1 MTVIFRLLAAFMI
14 GVGLVSCGGPAAPG
28 DGAGGSG
35 PEGVIVGT
43 LADAGGAPLVGAQV
57 SLALAVPVSAA
68 RVGEAGVTAS
78 GAAVTMTNSRG
89 EFAFDVAQEGMYVL
103 TNLGDTTG
111 ALARVVVTRGADGRL
126 STEGSV
132 AMTALE
138 LGAVTGKVA
147 DKGAGVMVFL
157 SGTSFLALTAADG
170 SFVIGRVPA
179 GSYEAV
185 AGIAG
190 AVGAAVPVT
199 VTAGAAVAL
208 SEDLRLGPVV
218 TGVTPEGLEPI
229 EWELPAWAL
238 VSPSEFVIH
247 GSGFG
252 ERQGLSRLTYLG
264 FEVPVVAIRSWADD
278 EIVVDTY
285 GLGDP
290 FEVSY
295 KRAYEVED
303 LRFTLATIAGE
314 AVTPVSAA
322 YGIGADVHGSGVPV
336 PVSFSFGV
344 WPDLLVQ
351 GVQVAVA
358 VQNGVA
364 QDSEGGPIAQV
375 ASGDARYWEWDAPP
389 AFYVEPVGLLPT
401 IVNLDPTLDP
411 AVARGEPYR
420 LMVRRGMFDMDD
432 DTFVVGPNE
441 LSGRLLA
448 SDGDTPMPDD
458 GRFSLRVHLNTG
470 WGCHY
475 TADLLVELPLTVE
488 ADGTW
493 GATVTVPEGYSGG
506 VLCVGAFYDG
516 VMFDARELDDA
527 EYGGWDT

>member
-1 MTVIFRLLAAFMI
+1 MSVTFRLLAVFII
-14 GVGLVSCGGPAAPG
+14 GVALVSCGGPAAPD
-28 DGAGGSG
+28 DGGGGSG
-35 PEGVIVGT
+35 PDGVIVGT

-57 SLALAVPVSAA
+57 SLTLAAPVSAA
-68 RVGEAGVTAS
+68 RVGEAGVTVS
-78 GAAVTMTNSRG
+78 GAAVTTTNARG
-89 EFAFDVAQEGMYVL
+89 EFAFDVDLEGTYVL

-111 ALARVVVTRGADGRL
+111 ALARVAVTRGIDGRL
-126 STEGSV
+126 ASEGSV

-147 DKGAGVMVFL
+147 GMGAGVMAFL

-185 AGIAG
+185 SAIAG
-190 AVGAAVPVT
+190 AVGAPVPVT

-238 VSPSEFVIH
+238 VAPAEFVIR

-278 EIVVDTY
+278 EIVVDTV

-290 FEVSY
+290 FGVAWE
-295 KRAYEVED
+295 RAYGVED
-303 LRFTLATIAGE
+303 LRFTLATVAGE
-314 AVTPVSAA
+314 AVTPVTAA
-322 YGIGADVHGSGVPV
+322 YGIGASVHDSGGMPIAVV
-336 PVSFSFGV
+336 FSFGV

-358 VQNGVA
+358 VRNGAA
-364 QDSEGGPIAQV
+364 QDAAGAPIAQV
-375 ASGDARYWEWDAPP
+375 TSGDVRDWEWEAPP
-389 AFYVEPVGLLPT
+389 AFYVQPVGLLPT
-401 IVNLDPTLDP
+401 IVDLDPTLDP
-411 AVARGEPYR
+411 AVTRGDPYR
-420 LMVRRGMFDMDD
+420 LVVRRGVFEMDD
-432 DTFVVGPNE
+432 DTFVVGLNE

-448 SDGDTPMPDD
+448 SDGATPMPDD

-475 TADLLVELPLTVE
+475 TADMLVEVPLALG
-488 ADGTW
+488 ADGSW
-493 GATVTVPEGYSGG
+493 GTTVTVQEGYSGG

-516 VMFDARELDDA
+516 VMFDARELD
-527 EYGGWDT
+527 EEEFWD